1 LSNNHHASQVLD
13 FFIKNDYL
21 FFYIEKEKQ
30 KRRKEKNVCECK
42 ERERLDG
49 RSIEDSS
56 LSSYL
61 PSSFSHFSFFSLF
74 SVVKKNQKA
83 NFSFRKKVELLKKMS

>member
-1 LSNNHHASQVLD
+1 MSANV
-13 FFIKNDYL
+13 
-21 FFYIEKEKQ
+21 
-30 KRRKEKNVCECK
+30 KR

-49 RSIEDSS
+49 ISIEDSS

-61 PSSFSHFSFFSLF
+61 PSSSYHFSFFSLF

-83 NFSFRKKVELLKKMS
+83 NFSYQKKVELLKKMS

>member
-1 LSNNHHASQVLD
+1 MIIV
-13 FFIKNDYL
+13 
-21 FFYIEKEKQ
+21 FYIEKKNKKGGKKKMSANV
-30 KRRKEKNVCECK
+30 KR

-56 LSSYL
+56 LSSPSYL
-61 PSSFSHFSFFSLF
+61 LSSSFQFSFFSLF

-83 NFSFRKKVELLKKMS
+83 NSSFQKKVELLKKMS

>member
-1 LSNNHHASQVLD
+1 MSANV
-13 FFIKNDYL
+13 
-21 FFYIEKEKQ
+21 
-30 KRRKEKNVCECK
+30 KRER

-49 RSIEDSS
+49 SSIEDSS

-61 PSSFSHFSFFSLF
+61 LSPSYHFSLFSLF

-83 NFSFRKKVELLKKMS
+83 NFSFRKRVELLKKMS

>member
-1 LSNNHHASQVLD
+1 MSANV
-13 FFIKNDYL
+13 K
-21 FFYIEKEKQ
+21 KE
-30 KRRKEKNVCECK
+30 R

-56 LSSYL
+56 LSSPSYL
-61 PSSFSHFSFFSLF
+61 LSSSFQFSFFSLF

-83 NFSFRKKVELLKKMS
+83 NSSFQKKVELLKKMS

>member
-1 LSNNHHASQVLD
+1 MSANV
-13 FFIKNDYL
+13 
-21 FFYIEKEKQ
+21 
-30 KRRKEKNVCECK
+30 KR

-56 LSSYL
+56 LSSPSYL
-61 PSSFSHFSFFSLF
+61 LSSFSHFSFFPLF

-83 NFSFRKKVELLKKMS
+83 NFSFQKKVELLKKMS

>member
-1 LSNNHHASQVLD
+1 MSANV
-13 FFIKNDYL
+13 
-21 FFYIEKEKQ
+21 
-30 KRRKEKNVCECK
+30 KR

-49 RSIEDSS
+49 ISIEDSS

-83 NFSFRKKVELLKKMS
+83 NFSYQKKVELLKKMS

>member
-1 LSNNHHASQVLD
+1 MSANV
-13 FFIKNDYL
+13 
-21 FFYIEKEKQ
+21 
-30 KRRKEKNVCECK
+30 KR

-56 LSSYL
+56 ISSPSYL
-61 PSSFSHFSFFSLF
+61 LSSFSHFSLFSLF
-74 SVVKKNQKA
+74 SVVKKDQKA